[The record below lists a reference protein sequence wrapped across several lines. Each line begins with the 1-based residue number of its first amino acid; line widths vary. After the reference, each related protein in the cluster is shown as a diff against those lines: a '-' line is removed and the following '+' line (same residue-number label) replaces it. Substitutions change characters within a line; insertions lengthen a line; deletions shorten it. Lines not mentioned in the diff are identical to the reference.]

1 MKKKL
6 LFAIAAC
13 AFFLPATVFAKAPE
27 YKPAEK
33 VFYANGTAIT
43 IEARTDG
50 EAGAL
55 IKWDGGE
62 EAVAAD
68 TSVFGGSHNSDEV
81 IENASIIMNG
91 GTIKNIIGGGL
102 HKSITKNVTITLN
115 NGTVKAVQGGGA
127 HHFQMTDDGD
137 YIPSSVAEAKNRDTA
152 VTIVDKAIVTI
163 NGGTVTSSVFGGGE
177 SYSYTG
183 KATVTINS
191 SFTGEIGY
199 VTAGGS
205 NGYTGEGIV
214 YANGGKINVL
224 QAVNRGFMKTSELTV
239 DGAEVENAYASAEG
253 DNQELGV
260 TDSAKL
266 VVISGKVGYAAPGQK
281 GTPGQKA
288 NEISTIVYND
298 GTVTTVEDF
307 DEDATTVTVNLM
319 LIAGNERQTIQI
331 PKGTVFTA
339 EELKAMVEEINNE
352 LAEDNLEL
360 VGFYLDEEFTQ
371 EFDFSTPIDQD
382 LELYMK
388 LKEVTPTEDKN
399 VENPNTSD
407 VNIFLILSLV
417 AVGAFGTTLVLKN
430 RLS

>member
-6 LFAIAAC
+6 LFVIVAC
-13 AFFLPATVFAKAPE
+13 AFFLPATVFAAKAPE
-27 YKPAEK
+27 YVPDDTS
-33 VFYANGTAIT
+33 FYANGTPIT

-50 EAGAL
+50 QEGAL

-62 EAVAAD
+62 QNVAAN
-68 TSVFGGSHNSDEV
+68 TSVFAGAHNSNE
-81 IENASIIMNG
+81 IMENASITMNG
-91 GTIKNIIGGGL
+91 GTINNIFGGGE
-102 HKSITKNVTITLN
+102 HKSIVEKVTITLN
-115 NGTVKAVQGGGA
+115 NGTVTGDITGGGMRYGTNT
-127 HHFQMTDDGD
+127 HDDFTE
-137 YIPSSVAEAKNRDTA
+137 PEKSEMNSRDDA
-152 VTIVDKAIVTI
+152 ITIVDEVIITI
-163 NGGTVTSSVFGGGE
+163 NAGTIAGNVYGGGE

-224 QAVNRGFMKTSELTV
+224 QAVNRGFMKTSEITV
-239 DGAEVENAYASAEG
+239 DGAEVESAYASSEG
-253 DNQELGV
+253 DDEELGV

-281 GTPGQKA
+281 GNPGEKA

-307 DEDATTVTVNLM
+307 DQDATTVTVNLM
-319 LIAGNERQTIQI
+319 LIAGNEGQTIQI
-331 PKGTVFTA
+331 PKGTVFTT
-339 EELKAMVEEINNE
+339 EELKAMIEEINNE
-352 LAEDNLEL
+352 LAADNLEL
-360 VGFYLDEEFTQ
+360 VGFYLDEELTQ
-371 EFDFSTPIDQD
+371 EFDFSTPIERDM
-382 LELYMK
+382 ELYMK
-388 LKEVTPTEDKN
+388 LKDVTPEQR
-399 VENPNTSD
+399 VENPETSD

>member
-13 AFFLPATVFAKAPE
+13 AFFLPTTVFAAKEPE
-27 YKPAEK
+27 YVPEDTS
-33 VFYANGTAIT
+33 FYANGTAIT

-68 TSVFGGSHNSDEV
+68 TTVFGGAHNSSEV
-81 IENASIIMNG
+81 VENASITMNA
-91 GTIKNIIGGGL
+91 GTIRNICGGGE
-102 HKSITKNVTITLN
+102 HKSIVKKVTITLN
-115 NGTVKAVQGGGA
+115 NGTVTGGIMGGGMRYGTNT
-127 HHFQMTDDGD
+127 HKDFTVPQKSEMNSRDDA
-137 YIPSSVAEAKNRDTA
+137 I
-152 VTIVDKAIVTI
+152 TIVDEAIITI
-163 NGGTVTSSVFGGGE
+163 NAGTIGDVFGGGE

-214 YANGGKINVL
+214 YANGGKIKVL

-239 DGAEVENAYASAEG
+239 DGAEVEKAYASAEG

-281 GTPGQKA
+281 GNPGQKA

-307 DEDATTVTVNLM
+307 NEDSTTVTVNLM
-319 LIAGNERQTIQI
+319 LIAGDEEQTIQI
-331 PKGTVFTA
+331 PKGTVFTD
-339 EELKAMVEEINNE
+339 EELKAMIEEINNE
-352 LAEDNLEL
+352 LAADNLEL
-360 VGFYLDEEFTQ
+360 VGFYLDEELTQ
-371 EFDFSTPIDQD
+371 EFDFSTPIEQD
-382 LELYMK
+382 MELYMK
-388 LKEVTPTEDKN
+388 LKDITPEQK
-399 VENPNTSD
+399 VENPETSD